1 MQEKLELSRL
11 LAYAGRY
18 RFLTYAS
25 WCLSALSAFV
35 AILPF
40 WCVWRIIGGILSKA
54 GLHGLSDWG
63 WRAVGFAAL
72 SMFIYIVGLMCSHL
86 AAFRIATNIRLRLLR
101 HISSL
106 PMGVIEQMGS
116 GRLRRIIVDTS
127 GAAETYLAHQLPDKY
142 GAMATALGLT
152 GLLLFM
158 DWRLGLL
165 SLLPAALGFFIL
177 SRMTGQSMQR
187 KMSEYQNSLET
198 MSNEA
203 VEYIR
208 GIPVV
213 KTFGQTVFSFRR
225 FKEAIQ
231 SYEHWTIAYTK
242 ELRLPMMSYTLAV
255 NSIFIFL
262 TAAGLIAARGG
273 IDKGFLLNLILTIIA
288 APLISLTLTRTMRQS
303 EQEMVT
309 ADALKRI
316 DELLAISP
324 LPETAS
330 PAHPADATVEIQNVT
345 FSYGSGEPAISQ
357 MSCSAPSGQTVA
369 LVGPSGSGKTTLAR
383 LIARFFDPQE
393 GRISL
398 GGIDVRE
405 ISIDELMNNI
415 AFVFQDSR
423 LITGSILDNVRM
435 ARANASR
442 KEVLRALEMA
452 QCMDIIEKFPK
463 GIDTIIGAGSVH
475 LSGGESQRVAVARAI
490 LKDAPVIILDEATA
504 FADPDNERRMQ
515 TALSE
520 LARGKTVILIAHRL
534 STVTG
539 VDKIVVLKDGR
550 IAEQGSFEELISA
563 NGLFKQMW
571 EDYRQS
577 AEWKAGAR
585 S

>member
-1 MQEKLELSRL
+1 MK
-11 LAYAGRY
+11 
-18 RFLTYAS
+18 
-25 WCLSALSAFV
+25 
-35 AILPF
+35 I
-40 WCVWRIIGGILSKA
+40 
-54 GLHGLSDWG
+54 
-63 WRAVGFAAL
+63 
-72 SMFIYIVGLMCSHL
+72 
-86 AAFRIATNIRLRLLR
+86 
-101 HISSL
+101 HI
-106 PMGVIEQMGS
+106 
-116 GRLRRIIVDTS
+116 
-127 GAAETYLAHQLPDKY
+127 
-142 GAMATALGLT
+142 
-152 GLLLFM
+152 
-158 DWRLGLL
+158 
-165 SLLPAALGFFIL
+165 
-177 SRMTGQSMQR
+177 
-187 KMSEYQNSLET
+187 
-198 MSNEA
+198 
-203 VEYIR
+203 
-208 GIPVV
+208 
-213 KTFGQTVFSFRR
+213 
-225 FKEAIQ
+225 
-231 SYEHWTIAYTK
+231 
-242 ELRLPMMSYTLAV
+242 
-255 NSIFIFL
+255 
-262 TAAGLIAARGG
+262 
-273 IDKGFLLNLILTIIA
+273 
-288 APLISLTLTRTMRQS
+288 
-303 EQEMVT
+303 
-309 ADALKRI
+309 
-316 DELLAISP
+316 
-324 LPETAS
+324 
-330 PAHPADATVEIQNVT
+330 
-345 FSYGSGEPAISQ
+345 
-357 MSCSAPSGQTVA
+357 
-369 LVGPSGSGKTTLAR
+369 LVGPGSGKTTLAR

-452 QCMDIIEKFPK
+452 QCMDSRLI
-463 GIDTIIGAGSVH
+463 TGSILDNV
-475 LSGGESQRVAVARAI
+475 RMARAI

>member
-1 MQEKLELSRL
+1 M
-11 LAYAGRY
+11 
-18 RFLTYAS
+18 
-25 WCLSALSAFV
+25 
-35 AILPF
+35 
-40 WCVWRIIGGILSKA
+40 
-54 GLHGLSDWG
+54 
-63 WRAVGFAAL
+63 
-72 SMFIYIVGLMCSHL
+72 
-86 AAFRIATNIRLRLLR
+86 
-101 HISSL
+101 
-106 PMGVIEQMGS
+106 
-116 GRLRRIIVDTS
+116 
-127 GAAETYLAHQLPDKY
+127 
-142 GAMATALGLT
+142 
-152 GLLLFM
+152 
-158 DWRLGLL
+158 
-165 SLLPAALGFFIL
+165 
-177 SRMTGQSMQR
+177 
-187 KMSEYQNSLET
+187 
-198 MSNEA
+198 
-203 VEYIR
+203 
-208 GIPVV
+208 
-213 KTFGQTVFSFRR
+213 
-225 FKEAIQ
+225 
-231 SYEHWTIAYTK
+231 
-242 ELRLPMMSYTLAV
+242 
-255 NSIFIFL
+255 
-262 TAAGLIAARGG
+262 
-273 IDKGFLLNLILTIIA
+273 
-288 APLISLTLTRTMRQS
+288 
-303 EQEMVT
+303 
-309 ADALKRI
+309 
-316 DELLAISP
+316 
-324 LPETAS
+324 
-330 PAHPADATVEIQNVT
+330 T

-393 GRISL
+393 GRILL

-585 S
+585 T